1 MLKLYRAYVN
11 YFRNR
16 YLVDLSF
23 FPCHLEK
30 NDVPHPFVYTP
41 VIQFLIRYI
50 MPLSFLLQSTL
61 SAVLAFYSN
70 RPSNV
75 EMFMQSK
82 CIVQN
87 LLFTTYYISSILTAC

>member
-1 MLKLYRAYVN
+1 MLKLHRAYVN

-30 NDVPHPFVYTP
+30 NDVPHLFVYTP
-41 VIQFLIRYI
+41 VIQFFNRYV

-70 RPSNV
+70 RPSNA